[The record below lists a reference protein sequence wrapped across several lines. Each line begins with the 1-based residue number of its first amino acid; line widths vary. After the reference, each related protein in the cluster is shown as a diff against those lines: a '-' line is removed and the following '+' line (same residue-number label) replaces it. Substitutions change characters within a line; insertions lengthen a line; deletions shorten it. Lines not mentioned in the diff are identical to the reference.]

1 MKCSHPGT
9 DPGTVCLIFSSETPS
24 RSGLYQEK
32 ENKITIRSHE
42 NKTYAART
50 QLNVLNTGGTQPIL
64 KS

>member
-9 DPGTVCLIFSSETPS
+9 DPGTVCLVFSGETPS

-32 ENKITIRSHE
+32 EKKKITIRSHE

-50 QLNVLNTGGTQPIL
+50 
-64 KS
+64 